1 MVGVDVI
8 GTENVLKYIE
18 VSKLSKFTID
28 ANKSGHF
35 ICVFE
40 CINSQSNDIALI
52 EFAKWADFINP
63 NQTYRITLFDVVDT
77 TLDESGVLKTKK
89 TKNKSNKMQAT
100 FILNENY
107 NGARAANNLAA
118 PIDEETLIKKLSS
131 KFIEEQNNNQI
142 LNEIKNL
149 SERLNRME
157 LEELEEDEDEP
168 DSNSIAGINSTQIEQ
183 IMGLVNLFKNSTN
196 KPAIN
201 GVNDPVDSVDIIEY
215 NEFKA
220 NINRAIKILH
230 KNNTQLDKDLLKLAE
245 LSENKPETFKMLLS
259 TLRSM

>member
-1 MVGVDVI
+1 MVGLDII
-8 GTENVLKYIE
+8 GTDNVLKYIE

-40 CINSQSNDIALI
+40 CINSQSNDIAII
-52 EFAKWADFINP
+52 EFSKWADFINP
-63 NQTYRITLFDVVDT
+63 NQTYRITLFDVVDST
-77 TLDESGVLKTKK
+77 IDESGVLKQKK

-100 FILNENY
+100 FILNENF
-107 NGARAANNLAA
+107 NGARVNNNLAA

-131 KFIEEQNNNQI
+131 RFIEEQSNNQI

-157 LEELEEDEDEP
+157 LEELEEEEDT
-168 DSNSIAGINSTQIEQ
+168 DSIGIAGINSNQIEQ

-201 GVNDPVDSVDIIEY
+201 GVNNPENSVDIIEY

-220 NINRAIKILH
+220 NINKAIKILH
-230 KNNTQLDKDLLKLAE
+230 KNNSLLDKDLLKLAE

>member
-1 MVGVDVI
+1 MVGLDII
-8 GTENVLKYIE
+8 GTDNVLKYIE

-40 CINSQSNDIALI
+40 CINSQSNDIAII
-52 EFAKWADFINP
+52 EFSKWADFINP
-63 NQTYRITLFDVVDT
+63 NQTYRITLFDVVDST
-77 TLDESGVLKTKK
+77 IDESGVLKQKK

-100 FILNENY
+100 FILNENF
-107 NGARAANNLAA
+107 NGARASNNLAA
-118 PIDEETLIKKLSS
+118 PIDEESLIKKISS
-131 KFIEEQNNNQI
+131 KFIEEQSNNQI

-149 SERLNRME
+149 SERLNKME
-157 LEELEEDEDEP
+157 LEELEDEDEP
-168 DSNSIAGINSTQIEQ
+168 DSNSIAGINSNQIEQ

-201 GVNDPVDSVDIIEY
+201 GVNDAADNVDIIEY

-220 NINRAIKILH
+220 NINKAIKILH
-230 KNNTQLDKDLLKLAE
+230 KNNSLLDKDLLKLAE

>member
-1 MVGVDVI
+1 MVGLDII
-8 GTENVLKYIE
+8 GTDNVLKYIE

-40 CINSQSNDIALI
+40 CINSQSNDIAII
-52 EFAKWADFINP
+52 EFSKWADFINP
-63 NQTYRITLFDVVDT
+63 NQTYRITLFDVVDST
-77 TLDESGVLKTKK
+77 IDESGVLKQKK

-100 FILNENY
+100 FILNENF
-107 NGARAANNLAA
+107 NAARASNNLAA
-118 PIDEETLIKKLSS
+118 PIDEESLIKKISS
-131 KFIEEQNNNQI
+131 KFIEEQSNNQI

-149 SERLNRME
+149 SERLNKME
-157 LEELEEDEDEP
+157 LEELEDEDEP
-168 DSNSIAGINSTQIEQ
+168 DSNSIAGINSNQIEQ

-201 GVNDPVDSVDIIEY
+201 GVNDAADNVDIIEY

-220 NINRAIKILH
+220 NINKAIKILH
-230 KNNTQLDKDLLKLAE
+230 KNNSLLDKDLLKLAE

>member
-1 MVGVDVI
+1 MVGLDII
-8 GTENVLKYIE
+8 GTDNVLKYIE

-40 CINSQSNDIALI
+40 CINSQSNDIAII
-52 EFAKWADFINP
+52 EFSKWADFINP
-63 NQTYRITLFDVVDT
+63 NQTYRITLFDVVDST
-77 TLDESGVLKTKK
+77 IDESGVLKQKK

-100 FILNENY
+100 FILNENF
-107 NGARAANNLAA
+107 NTARVNNNLAA

-131 KFIEEQNNNQI
+131 RFIEEQSNNQI

-157 LEELEEDEDEP
+157 LEELEEEEDT
-168 DSNSIAGINSTQIEQ
+168 DSTAIAGINSNQIEQ

-201 GVNDPVDSVDIIEY
+201 GVNNPENSVDIIEY

-220 NINRAIKILH
+220 NINKAIKILH
-230 KNNTQLDKDLLKLAE
+230 KNNSLLDKDLLKLAE

>member
-1 MVGVDVI
+1 MVGLDII
-8 GTENVLKYIE
+8 GTDNVLKYIE

-40 CINSQSNDIALI
+40 CINSQSNDIAII
-52 EFAKWADFINP
+52 EFSKWADFINP
-63 NQTYRITLFDVVDT
+63 NQTYRITLFDVVDST
-77 TLDESGVLKTKK
+77 IDESGVLKQKK

-100 FILNENY
+100 FILNENF
-107 NGARAANNLAA
+107 NGARATNNLAA
-118 PIDEETLIKKLSS
+118 PIDEESLIKKISS
-131 KFIEEQNNNQI
+131 KFIEEQSNNQI

-157 LEELEEDEDEP
+157 LEELEDEDEP
-168 DSNSIAGINSTQIEQ
+168 DSNSIAGINSNQIEQ

-201 GVNDPVDSVDIIEY
+201 GVNDPADSVDIIAY

-220 NINRAIKILH
+220 NINKAIKILH
-230 KNNTQLDKDLLKLAE
+230 KNNTQLDKDLIKLAE

>member
-1 MVGVDVI
+1 MVGLDII
-8 GTENVLKYIE
+8 GTDNVLKYIE

-40 CINSQSNDIALI
+40 CINSQSNDIAII
-52 EFAKWADFINP
+52 EFSKWADFINP
-63 NQTYRITLFDVVDT
+63 NQTYRITLFDVLDST
-77 TLDESGVLKTKK
+77 IDESGVLKQKK

-100 FILNENY
+100 FILNENF
-107 NGARAANNLAA
+107 NGAKSTNNLAA
-118 PIDEETLIKKLSS
+118 PIDEESLIKKLSS
-131 KFIEEQNNNQI
+131 RFIEEQSNNQI

-157 LEELEEDEDEP
+157 LEELEEDEDT
-168 DSNSIAGINSTQIEQ
+168 DSTGIAGINSNQIEQ

-201 GVNDPVDSVDIIEY
+201 GVNDPADSVDIIEY
-215 NEFKA
+215 NAFKA
-220 NINRAIKILH
+220 NINKAIKILH
-230 KNNTQLDKDLLKLAE
+230 KNNSLLDKDLLKLAE
-245 LSENKPETFKMLLS
+245 LSENKAETFKMLLS